1 MKEHTI
7 ESCAKA
13 NLAIRDT
20 LDIVGGKWKLILISV
35 LRSGKKGFNEL
46 SREAGIS
53 PRILSKELQ
62 ELEMNGLVSRKVCD
76 TKPITVQYELTEY
89 SHSLNDVLVSIEKWG
104 YQHRKRIVKEIEKL
118 EIHLYNSQYSSI
130 KN

>member
-1 MKEHTI
+1 MKKHTI

-89 SHSLNDVLVSIEKWG
+89 SHSLNDVLVAMEKWG
-104 YQHRKRIVKEIEKL
+104 YQHRKRIVQGIE
-118 EIHLYNSQYSSI
+118 
-130 KN
+130 

>member
-1 MKEHTI
+1 MRKHTV
-7 ESCAKA
+7 ESCSKAKM
-13 NLAIRDT
+13 AIRDT
-20 LDIVGGKWKLILISV
+20 LDVVGGKWKLVLISV

-76 TKPITVQYELTEY
+76 TKPVTVQYELTPY
-89 SHSLNDVLVSIEKWG
+89 SGTLSEVLSAMEKWG
-104 YQHRKRIVKEIEKL
+104 YLHRNKIVQGIE
-118 EIHLYNSQYSSI
+118 
-130 KN
+130 

>member
-1 MKEHTI
+1 MTKHTV
-7 ESCAKA
+7 ESCSKAKM
-13 NLAIRDT
+13 AIRDT
-20 LDIVGGKWKLILISV
+20 LDVVGGKWKLVLISD

-89 SHSLNDVLVSIEKWG
+89 SHSLNDVLVAMEKWG
-104 YQHRKRIVKEIEKL
+104 YEHRKRIVQGIE
-118 EIHLYNSQYSSI
+118 
-130 KN
+130 

>member
-1 MKEHTI
+1 MKGHTI

-62 ELEMNGLVSRKVCD
+62 ELEMNGLVSRKVRD

-89 SHSLNDVLVSIEKWG
+89 SHSLNDVLVAMEKWG
-104 YQHRKRIVKEIEKL
+104 YQHRKRIVQGIE
-118 EIHLYNSQYSSI
+118 
-130 KN
+130 

>member
-1 MKEHTI
+1 MGKHTI
-7 ESCAKA
+7 ESCAKSKM
-13 NLAIRDT
+13 AIRDT
-20 LDIVGGKWKLILISV
+20 LDVVGGKWKLVLISV

-62 ELEMNGLVSRKVCD
+62 EMEMNELVRREVCN

-89 SHSLNDVLVSIEKWG
+89 SQTLNEVLSAMEKWG
-104 YQHRKRIVKEIEKL
+104 HRHRQKIVEQ
-118 EIHLYNSQYSSI
+118 N
-130 KN
+130 

>member
-1 MKEHTI
+1 MKKHTV
-7 ESCAKA
+7 ESCSKAKM
-13 NLAIRDT
+13 AIRDT
-20 LDIVGGKWKLILISV
+20 LDVVAGKWKLVLISV

-53 PRILSKELQ
+53 PRILSKELH

-89 SHSLNDVLVSIEKWG
+89 SHSINDVLVAMEKWG
-104 YQHRKRIVKEIEKL
+104 YQHRKRIVQGIE
-118 EIHLYNSQYSSI
+118 
-130 KN
+130 